1 MNHQGGS
8 GYTSAP
14 TVSFSG
20 GGGSGATGTASVS
33 NGQVT
38 GVTITAG
45 GSGYTSAPSI
55 SYSGGGGSGAGGTV
69 NISGGAVTSVSISNM
84 PAAWAA
90 AGYTAADIGTVKTAV
105 DAFITKCTEAENAIA
120 SLLAQISTSS
130 VGNFLEH
137 NEMLCGVQSARL
149 DPYKKAFVEI
159 MATAQSIMK
168 IKEAAGVPYVNYNEL
183 LFNTLFTGDD
193 VINTCMAHLYINPLS
208 AGTYDSLNIQDAVNN
223 ATANAATLVGQINV
237 VKAPLDTWVA
247 NISGDVGA
255 FNALRTNDE
264 AALTTADTFV
274 DYWLDGLI
282 THGYWVQDFNKF
294 MYTDVVGSRTST
306 QILTDK
312 DNGTI

>member
-1 MNHQGGS
+1 DKAVAVSESAQLGTWMNHQGGS

-237 VKAPLDTWVA
+237 VK
-247 NISGDVGA
+247 
-255 FNALRTNDE
+255 
-264 AALTTADTFV
+264 
-274 DYWLDGLI
+274 
-282 THGYWVQDFNKF
+282 
-294 MYTDVVGSRTST
+294 
-306 QILTDK
+306 
-312 DNGTI
+312 

>member
-1 MNHQGGS
+1 
-8 GYTSAP
+8 
-14 TVSFSG
+14 
-20 GGGSGATGTASVS
+20 
-33 NGQVT
+33 
-38 GVTITAG
+38 
-45 GSGYTSAPSI
+45 
-55 SYSGGGGSGAGGTV
+55 
-69 NISGGAVTSVSISNM
+69 
-84 PAAWAA
+84 
-90 AGYTAADIGTVKTAV
+90 
-105 DAFITKCTEAENAIA
+105 
-120 SLLAQISTSS
+120 
-130 VGNFLEH
+130 
-137 NEMLCGVQSARL
+137 MLCGVQSARL

-264 AALTTADTFV
+264 AALTTAC
-274 DYWLDGLI
+274 LL
-282 THGYWVQDFNKF
+282 
-294 MYTDVVGSRTST
+294 YTSQSPRD
-306 QILTDK
+306 
-312 DNGTI
+312 